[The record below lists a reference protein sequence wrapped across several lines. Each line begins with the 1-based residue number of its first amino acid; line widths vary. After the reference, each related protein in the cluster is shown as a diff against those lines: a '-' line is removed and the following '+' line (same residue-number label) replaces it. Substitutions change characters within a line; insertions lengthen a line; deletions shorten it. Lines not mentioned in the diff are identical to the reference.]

1 MPSRMEKH
9 EQVQISENRRINK
22 NQSLYQEMKNN
33 TTYHEVETIEPV
45 ITKENFSIE
54 DIQKEPERRR
64 RSISKESITPDTLSS
79 LLMMQEKKEYD
90 INKVL
95 KEAKETRVDKDELEQ
110 KRSLKKKEYNIVNE
124 INLDKLDE
132 IKEKRKNTGVKE
144 TEDAELKELIDTIYS
159 KTLKEELKKAESE
172 VVVQEESIES
182 GEDDGDLLSE
192 LLPTSS
198 EETIINENLSKKIV
212 EEEKKKQSKKIENSF
227 FTTSMELSTDDMID
241 VDDDEV
247 ETYED
252 FLGEDKR
259 LPIWSII
266 LIILG
271 VLITLGG
278 IIYFLLTSFM

>member
-1 MPSRMEKH
+1 MKKAWKSFKEGIWTENVNVSNFILLNYKAYNGDEKF
-9 EQVQISENRRINK
+9 
-22 NQSLYQEMKNN
+22 L
-33 TTYHEVETIEPV
+33 EVP
-45 ITKENFSIE
+45 
-54 DIQKEPERRR
+54 
-64 RSISKESITPDTLSS
+64 
-79 LLMMQEKKEYD
+79 
-90 INKVL
+90 
-95 KEAKETRVDKDELEQ
+95 
-110 KRSLKKKEYNIVNE
+110 SLKTKKVWERSE
-124 INLDKLDE
+124 AL
-132 IKEKRKNTGVKE
+132 
-144 TEDAELKELIDTIYS
+144 
-159 KTLKEELKKAESE
+159 LKEELKKAESE